1 MRHYPSKILSAGLF
15 TAAMLFSVAATA
27 ADKPVTREEIALGQ
41 KQYGPNQQQQG
52 GQYNLD
58 PALTAYVQ
66 RVGMKLAKTS
76 DAPDLP
82 YEFVI
87 INSSDLNAWALP
99 GGKIAINRGLLAV
112 LESEAQLAAV
122 LAHEIAHVTKR
133 HSARM
138 QKKALGASL
147 LGTLIG
153 LGIGMKAPEYRDLAM
168 QGASTLAYGAQANY
182 SRDHELQADRVGMHM
197 MSRASYDPQAAVVLQ
212 EIFLREAQG
221 RKNNAL
227 SSFFAS
233 HPPSQERISEN
244 KSTAKTLPAG
254 GVVNDAEYRKAI
266 AQLNKDKP
274 AYQYLKEASTA
285 YTGKNYAQAI
295 ALSDKAIALQPK
307 QGLFWEMK
315 GQALAKQNRGKE
327 AVAAFDR
334 AVAAA
339 PGFFRPLLLRGMTQN
354 SLGQYGPA
362 ESSILA
368 AQKLLPTQ
376 IGTYTLGELS
386 ERRGDRNTATS
397 YYRQA
402 AQGGGEIGKAA
413 QKQLENMQ
421 YGN

>member
-1 MRHYPSKILSAGLF
+1 MRHYPSVILTAGLF

-99 GGKIAINRGLLAV
+99 GGKIAINRGLLAA
-112 LESEAQLAAV
+112 LDSEAQLAAV

-138 QKKALGASL
+138 QKKAEGASMLGA
-147 LGTLIG
+147 LIG
-153 LGIGMKAPEYRDLAM
+153 LGVGMKAPEYRDLAM

-182 SRDHELQADRVGMHM
+182 SRDHELQADKAGMKT
-197 MSRASYDPQAAVVLQ
+197 MSRAGYDPQAAVALQ
-212 EIFLREAQG
+212 EIFLRESQG
-221 RKNNAL
+221 RK
-227 SSFFAS
+227 SDTISGFFAS
-233 HPPSQERISEN
+233 HPPSQERITEN
-244 KSTAKTLPAG
+244 KATAKTLPAG
-254 GVVNDAEYRKAI
+254 GAVNDAEYRKAI

-274 AYQYLKEASTA
+274 AYQYLKEAGTA
-285 YTGKNYAQAI
+285 YAGKNYAQAVV
-295 ALSDKAIALQPK
+295 LSDKAIALQPK

-315 GQALAKQNRGKE
+315 GQSLAKQNRGKE

-386 ERRGDRNTATS
+386 ERRGDRNAAAG
-397 YYRQA
+397 YYQQA
-402 AQGGGEIGKAA
+402 AKGGGEIGKAA
-413 QKQLENMQ
+413 QERLRSL
-421 YGN
+421 